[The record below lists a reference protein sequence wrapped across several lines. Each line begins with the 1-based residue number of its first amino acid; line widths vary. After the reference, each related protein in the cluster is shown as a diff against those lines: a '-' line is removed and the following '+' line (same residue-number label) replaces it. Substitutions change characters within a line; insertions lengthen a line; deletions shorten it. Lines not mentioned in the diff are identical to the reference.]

1 MHETKEKTTMAMIVN
16 GLQLRLHF
24 SEDASIAFFLCL
36 RLNHLE
42 TFFKNTMI
50 LEIAEGVTPEMRD
63 A

>member
-16 GLQLRLHF
+16 SLQLRLHF
-24 SEDASIAFFLCL
+24 SEDASIVFLLCL
-36 RLNHLE
+36 RLNHPE
-42 TFFKNTMI
+42 TFFKKTMI